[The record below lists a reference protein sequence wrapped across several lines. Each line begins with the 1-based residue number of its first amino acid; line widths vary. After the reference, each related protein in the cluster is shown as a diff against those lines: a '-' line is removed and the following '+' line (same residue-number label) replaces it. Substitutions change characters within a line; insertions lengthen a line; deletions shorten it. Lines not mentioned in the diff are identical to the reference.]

1 MLTLAD
7 RGGRELRPM
16 LPSLTKMPKNVQKKG
31 YQNSSLYI
39 HNFDKIFIPP
49 PPIPADSSHFKQFSV
64 MSSHLKP
71 FQPFPVYS
79 SHLQPILAYSSLF
92 HPISAYFGVYQP
104 IPAYSRLL
112 HPIPEY
118 CSIIDRAIQHCQTM
132 KKYEKQ

>member
-16 LPSLTKMPKNVQKKG
+16 LPSLKKCQKMCKKKC
-31 YQNSSLYI
+31 YQNSYLYI
-39 HNFDKIFIPP
+39 HNFDEIFIPP

-64 MSSHLKP
+64 MCSHLKP

-79 SHLQPILAYSSLF
+79 SHLQPIPAYSILFQPILVSSSLF
-92 HPISAYFGVYQP
+92 QP
-104 IPAYSRLL
+104 IPDYYILFQHIPAYF
-112 HPIPEY
+112 
-118 CSIIDRAIQHCQTM
+118 DRAIQNCQTM